1 MKKIILSTLGSLIF
15 LFTYSQDL
23 IIKKNGDEIKSKVL
37 EVNLGIIKYKK
48 YDNLN
53 GPTFEVKKSD
63 VFIIKYE
70 NGTKDVINTLKSTS
84 SSISTT
90 NDNQDEA
97 GNLCF
102 TEKHRSTSIIY
113 GVSALF
119 GGITSFGNSGGS
131 YFIGPVVF
139 SFDMGLSNNISLAI
153 RPALM
158 YYNYKY
164 NDYNTYYNNGN
175 FYTSNVTRNS
185 GLFFGATQL
194 RLDFHFATT
203 EKLDPYFGLGGGIGY
218 FFGSNDLSGFN
229 AVAPM
234 YGGGFGVKAYGKKN
248 NATLIELG
256 FDSYSYLKVGYT
268 IGNRK

>member
-1 MKKIILSTLGSLIF
+1 MKKIILSTLGSLFF

-70 NGTKDVINTLKSTS
+70 NGTKDIMNALKSS
-84 SSISTT
+84 SSSNSTQT
-90 NDNQDEA
+90 DNQDEE

-102 TEKHRSTSIIY
+102 SEKHRSTSIIY

-119 GGITSFGNSGGS
+119 GGITSFDNAGGS
-131 YFIGPVVF
+131 FFVGPLIF
-139 SFDMGLSNNISLAI
+139 SFDMGLSKNISLAI
-153 RPALM
+153 RPAIM

-164 NDYNTYYNNGN
+164 TDVYGYFSNGNYYQSYNTN
-175 FYTSNVTRNS
+175 NS
-185 GLFFGATQL
+185 GLFFGATQA

-203 EKLDPYFGLGGGIGY
+203 DKIDPYFGIGGGVGY
-218 FFGSNDLSGFN
+218 FFGSNKLSGFN
-229 AVAPM
+229 AIAPM

-268 IGNRK
+268 IGNKK